1 MGITGVIVGIEI
13 KNCTDILP
21 VKPVHIQAAGIDFRA
36 VHQRN
41 EHVIKQIT
49 YSIAKASSRIGKAA
63 AFIFGIPQQLHQP

>member
-49 YSIAKASSRIGKAA
+49 YSIAKAS
-63 AFIFGIPQQLHQP
+63 